1 MNKCQ
6 VTLVLMMA
14 LVVMLGACGPR
25 PTPVPEP
32 PPVRVVGY
40 EDVRTI
46 QLMVEQSYPQI
57 EGKSPE
63 PIAETCE
70 RILRQIGLQVVDET
84 ATHYD
89 ATLAI
94 TLTGKALGAIYIPGT
109 HYCYTGA
116 SVEGRVVLSAP
127 GRKPFEMPMSEEY
140 PCPSTVR
147 VSYCPAYPLEAP
159 FKEAWLP
166 AILKA
171 LARLWGPPL
180 LIIALGDK
188 DSDMR
193 VREAAAE
200 ALGKIGPEEV
210 PALIKALGDE
220 NSYVRSAAAGALGK
234 TGPEAVPALIKAL
247 GDENSYVRSAA
258 AEALGKIGPEA
269 VPALIRALGDEDSS
283 VRWRAAYTLG
293 EIGPEAK
300 EAVLALIR
308 ALGDEDSSVR
318 WRAARALG
326 KIGPEAKEA
335 VPALIEALGDKDE
348 QVREAAAEALGKI
361 GSEAKE
367 AVPALIKAL
376 GDKYKYVRTEV
387 ARALMVITGQ
397 DFGQDASRWQEWWEA
412 QK

>member
-220 NSYVRSAAAGALGK
+220 NSYVRSAAA
-234 TGPEAVPALIKAL
+234 
-247 GDENSYVRSAA
+247 
-258 AEALGKIGPEA
+258 EALGKIGPEA